1 MADAS
6 APADAGPPSGPS
18 QPLDRIDELSDELI
32 RRVQERRGR
41 LREERQKMTLEF
53 EAKRVQLHTEYSTRL
68 LQADEE

>member
-32 RRVQERRGR
+32 RRRSYVPSDA
-41 LREERQKMTLEF
+41 TS
-53 EAKRVQLHTEYSTRL
+53 AVY
-68 LQADEE
+68 